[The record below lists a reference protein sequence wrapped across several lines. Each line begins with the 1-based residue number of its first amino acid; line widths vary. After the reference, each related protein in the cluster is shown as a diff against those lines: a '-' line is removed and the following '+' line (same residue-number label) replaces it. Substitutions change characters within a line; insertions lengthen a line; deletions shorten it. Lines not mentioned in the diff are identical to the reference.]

1 MVVLCS
7 GEGQFDMGTNSYD
20 PTSGVYDATK
30 WIAIG
35 NLLFQCSGNA
45 AQTITIMTLKKTIH
59 KKESQGVAFAKRFSL
74 TQTII

>member
-35 NLLFQCSGNA
+35 NLLFQYSGNA
-45 AQTITIMTLKKTIH
+45 AQTITIMTLKKSFI

>member
-7 GEGQFDMGTNSYD
+7 GEGQFDMGTNSYN

-45 AQTITIMTLKKTIH
+45 AQTITIMTLKKSFI
-59 KKESQGVAFAKRFSL
+59 KKNRKA
-74 TQTII
+74 